1 MLANNA
7 QESKTEGRFILFLE
21 AWHRNEASSFKP
33 ANWTVNHGKPQ
44 EKYEKK
50 RLV

>member
-1 MLANNA
+1 MLKNLR
-7 QESKTEGRFILFLE
+7 QRVDLFNFLRRDIGTKQV
-21 AWHRNEASSFKP
+21 HLSLS
-33 ANWTVNHGKPQ
+33 NWTVNHGKPQ